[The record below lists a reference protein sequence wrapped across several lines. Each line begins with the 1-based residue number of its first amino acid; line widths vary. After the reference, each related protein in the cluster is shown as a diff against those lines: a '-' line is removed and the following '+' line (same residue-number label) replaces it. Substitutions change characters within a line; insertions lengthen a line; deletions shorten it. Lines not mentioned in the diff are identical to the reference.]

1 VQPSQPREGRRR
13 GGAARETFAAGVAAG
28 VLGAVAMMAWMMG
41 ASALDGDSALA
52 PLRAVGTTFRGPEAL
67 QGGAGTI
74 AWGVALHLLIGAA
87 LGVAFAAIVPRDM
100 ELQSGMILGAGVAI
114 LVMAVAIQVVLPRV
128 APLLRASMPRHGG
141 AWVIAHA
148 IYGAVA
154 GIAPWLRRRIGG
166 GVPGRVEPLERTP
179 ALRPRTSP

>member
-1 VQPSQPREGRRR
+1 
-13 GGAARETFAAGVAAG
+13 
-28 VLGAVAMMAWMMG
+28 VLGAIAMMAWMM
-41 ASALDGDSALA
+41 AAAALDGDGALS
-52 PLRAVGTTFRGPEAL
+52 PLRAVGTTLRGPEAL

-74 AWGVALHLLIGAA
+74 AWGVLLHLAVGAA
-87 LGVAFAAIVPRDM
+87 FGVVFAAVVPRDM
-100 ELQSGMILGAGVAI
+100 ELQGGVVLGTGVAI
-114 LVMAVAIQVVLPRV
+114 ILMAIVIPLVLPRV
-128 APLLRASMPRHGG
+128 APLLKASMPRHGG

-166 GVPGRVEPLERTP
+166 RVAPRRIEPPQRAP